1 MLQPTTDGRRLETT
15 MNNKTSRSRLLSGV
29 LALAFCVGGAA
40 QAGHFGGGGG
50 GFHGGG
56 FGGGSRGAVSHAA
69 GGYRGGFAGRGGY
82 RGYGGYGG
90 YRGYRGYGGYGG
102 WAALDYGLFFAA
114 LPLGYATYWWGG
126 IPYYYANDN
135 YYTWNGT
142 ASEYE
147 TVAPPAGLAQ
157 SASSENEPAE
167 LIAYPKSN
175 QSPEQQ
181 ARDLRECRSWA
192 ASQVAARAG
201 ATVNH
206 SDYLRAED
214 ACLSG
219 RGYSVR

>member
-1 MLQPTTDGRRLETT
+1 
-15 MNNKTSRSRLLSGV
+15 MNYKTSRSRLLSGV
-29 LALAFCVGGAA
+29 LALALCVGGAA
-40 QAGHFGGGGG
+40 QAGHVGGGGG

-82 RGYGGYGG
+82 RGYGGYRGSI
-90 YRGYRGYGGYGG
+90 GYRGYGGYGFYGG

-135 YYTWNGT
+135 YYTWNEG

-147 TVAPPAGLAQ
+147 TVAPPTGLAQ
-157 SASSENEPAE
+157 SASSQNEPAE